1 MELSAIVLCGP
12 GKIRSENQDNY
23 YLNGIF
29 QDDPSNRKDQCVRC
43 QTGPPALFAVADG
56 MGGESHGELAA
67 LTAVSSLDEVDPS
80 AGTQGLMDYL
90 QGRNQDICRMIQK
103 NGGIRSGA
111 AFVGLYLWEDSA
123 YVVNIGD
130 CRAYLFR
137 EGRLS
142 QLSQDH
148 TSVRAMVELGVL
160 TPEAARRCPERH
172 KLTQHLGIFPDEMI
186 IEPYGVQ
193 GNIQPGDLFLLCSDG
208 LYDMVED
215 DTIQRILEQADHIGA
230 AASDLFAAAMDR
242 GGKDNLTVLTVKI
255 EKQRS

>member
-29 QDDPSNRKDQCVRC
+29 QGDPSNTEEQCVRC
-43 QTGPPALFAVADG
+43 QAGPPALFAVADG
-56 MGGESHGELAA
+56 MGGESRGELAA
-67 LTAVSSLDEVDPS
+67 LTAVSSLDSVDPS
-80 AGTQGLMDYL
+80 AGMQGLMDYL
-90 QGRNQDICRMIQK
+90 QDRNRDICRMIQK

-111 AFVGLYLWEDSA
+111 AFVGLCLWEDSA

-137 EGRLS
+137 AGRLS

-148 TSVRAMVELGVL
+148 TPVRIMVELGVL
-160 TPEAARRCPERH
+160 TPEAARRRPERH
-172 KLTQHLGIFPDEMI
+172 KLTQHLGIFPEEII
-186 IEPYGVQ
+186 IEPYGAQ
-193 GNIQPGDLFLLCSDG
+193 ESIQPGDLFLLCSDG

-215 DTIQRILEQADHIGA
+215 DVIQRILAQADHVET
-230 AASDLFAAAMDR
+230 AASALFAAAMDQ
-242 GGKDNLTVLTVKI
+242 GGKDNLTVLAVKI
-255 EKQRS
+255 EK